1 MSNADRYRA
10 LIHPL
15 LSVLL
20 PASFLVPLSAIVTG
34 FLGTALPALTTAAVV
49 CLCSGFLA
57 ALFENI
63 ARVERVHA
71 PGRFR
76 FAFLLI
82 GLIYLAVSLMGRG
95 PLELRIHPGLENVWF
110 AFIGGAQWFLATSL
124 QETFRS
130 REYLLEEMEGKAGI
144 ALTIAI
150 RDATTLTGT
159 TLSGLKTL
167 RILNIAFALALAVI
181 LITIDFFRVPIPPAT
196 AAATLA
202 SFLLL
207 PLVAA
212 LTGQY
217 AFEHDAASE
226 GFPIDEELRSRK
238 LRIALAIIIVPL
250 ILAPFAA
257 GSEALLSPDLIL
269 RFLAWLADLLIP
281 KSVPFDL
288 APQPEPGQVELIE
301 ELMRLREADEGRA
314 GLDLSW
320 LYAILKR
327 VFLVAAGLGFV
338 AFLLAPVF
346 SKHFRAAL
354 KRRSLGRFLLRKLRE
369 FASLFRFRRHKK
381 EARNRVG
388 PDDLVPVREALEALT
403 RGRRTRQK
411 RREVGRMTKS
421 FLALIRWGTERGVP
435 YALSTAPG
443 EYVRDLAASQEAAET
458 ALGADLLSTG
468 DIFEEALYSD
478 HLLDAERLAE
488 YEEAIRRVLA
498 SRPDRR
504 TFPTIGP

>member
-34 FLGTALPALTTAAVV
+34 FLGTPLPDLATAAGV
-49 CLCSGFLA
+49 CLCAGFLA
-57 ALFENI
+57 TLFENI
-63 ARVERVHA
+63 ARVERVRA

-76 FAFLLI
+76 FALVLI
-82 GLIYLAVSLMGRG
+82 GLVYLTISLLGRG
-95 PLELRIHPGLENVWF
+95 PFAVRLHPGLENVWF
-110 AFIGGAQWFLATSL
+110 AFIGGLEWFLATTF

-130 REYLLEEMEGKAGI
+130 REYLLEEMEGKSGA

-150 RDATTLTGT
+150 RDATTLTGA

-167 RILNIAFALALAVI
+167 RIMTIVFALSLAVF
-181 LITIDFFRVPIPPAT
+181 LVTIDSFRVPLPQAT
-196 AAATLA
+196 AAAILA

-238 LRIALAIIIVPL
+238 LRVAVAMVIFPL
-250 ILAPFAA
+250 LLAPFAA
-257 GSEALLSPDLIL
+257 GAEAPLSPDLL
-269 RFLAWLADLLIP
+269 HRFLAWLADLFAL
-281 KSVPFDL
+281 KAVPMDL
-288 APQPEPGQVELIE
+288 TPQIEPGQPELIE
-301 ELMRLREADEGRA
+301 ELLRLREADRGRA
-314 GLDLSW
+314 GIDLSW
-320 LYAILKR
+320 LIAILKR
-327 VFLVAAGLGFV
+327 VFLIAAGLGLV
-338 AFLLAPVF
+338 AFLLAPLF
-346 SKHFRAAL
+346 SKQFRAAL
-354 KRRSLGRFLLRKLRE
+354 KKRSLGRFLLRKLRE
-369 FASLFRFRRHKK
+369 LASLFRFRRHKK
-381 EARNRVG
+381 AARNRVE
-388 PDDLVPVREALEALT
+388 PDDLVPIREALEALT

-443 EYVRDLAASQEAAET
+443 EYVRALAALPEAAGSASE
-458 ALGADLLSTG
+458 GDLLAAG
-468 DIFEEALYSD
+468 EIFEEALYSD
-478 HLLDAERLAE
+478 HLLDAPRLAD
-488 YEEAIRRVLA
+488 YEHAIRRVLA
-498 SRPDRR
+498 ARLA
-504 TFPTIGP
+504 